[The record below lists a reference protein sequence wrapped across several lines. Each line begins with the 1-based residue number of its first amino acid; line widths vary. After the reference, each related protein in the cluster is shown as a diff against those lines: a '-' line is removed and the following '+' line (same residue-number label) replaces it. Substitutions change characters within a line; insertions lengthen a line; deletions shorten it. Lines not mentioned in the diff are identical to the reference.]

1 MYNPDEMV
9 KPEDEF
15 IRGILYGSPLSNGET
30 VKVVGKLKL
39 GGKEIPNAY
48 TVESQNKDMFV
59 YSLQDFETLYKDY
72 VRLYKQHNLILGVLK
87 GRISVDAENTEIAD
101 RLNKLELE
109 VCRNQLQL
117 IAEIMVGV

>member
-39 GGKEIPNAY
+39 GDKEIPNAY
-48 TVESQNKDMFV
+48 TVDSQNKDMFV
-59 YSLQDFETLYKDY
+59 YSLQDFEALYKDY

>member
-48 TVESQNKDMFV
+48 TVDSQNKDMFV
-59 YSLQDFETLYKDY
+59 YSLQDFEALYKDY